1 MSVTCSSPRAAPPPG
16 ATLRR
21 GRAAA
26 RGTGRRKKVRA
37 LLLRVW
43 ARSIPSEGQA
53 SKEPGALTAHR
64 QQRVHASQT
73 SVTFVRADV
82 RRNWVSSGRRGAQ
95 IASAT
100 AILDNTNHD
109 GSHRASG

>member
-82 RRNWVSSGRRGAQ
+82 RRNWVSSGGGRS
-95 IASAT
+95 ASLEVTTSLAE
-100 AILDNTNHD
+100 AIP
-109 GSHRASG
+109 